1 MKKVLIVSL
10 LSTLFAAPA
19 FAAAP
24 GGYVALDVQ
33 NWSAS
38 NTGAL
43 GNPGVGLRIGGG
55 YRFTQNWGLE
65 ANYAESS
72 KSSSVGGAD
81 YKFTAFQ
88 IAATGTLPIN
98 PQFDVYAKLG
108 ASANKFDR
116 SPSVPN
122 DTKTS
127 FMWGIGGQYN
137 IDEQWGVRLEYADIG
152 DATDFPVGSQVSGST
167 VSLGGVYSF

>member
-1 MKKVLIVSL
+1 MKKVLLASL

-24 GGYVALDVQ
+24 GAYLALDLQ

-55 YRFTQNWGLE
+55 YRFTENWGVE
-65 ANYAESS
+65 ANYAQSG
-72 KSSSVGGAD
+72 KSSSVGGVD
-81 YKFTAFQ
+81 YKFTALQ
-88 IAATGTLPIN
+88 LAATGTYPIN

-108 ASANKFDR
+108 LSANKFD
-116 SPSVPN
+116 STPSVPN
-122 DTKTS
+122 NTKTS
-127 FMWGIGGQYN
+127 LLWGVGGQYN
-137 IDEQWGVRLEYADIG
+137 IDPQWGVRLEYANIG
-152 DATDFPVGSQVSGST
+152 DTTNFPAGSQVTGST
-167 VSLGGVYSF
+167 ISAGGVYSF